1 MPDIMENLKKR
12 KVTSEHIKLVR
23 KLKVTWV
30 NCEAGAPM
38 INSENPFGG
47 RGIYEDMAKILGL
60 GEASRLTT
68 DQKRELDQML
78 VDLAYDIPAI
88 FLSSA
93 SVKAGKY
100 LLKNTLVDDY
110 PAGKFN
116 INIDGSGDYEFGKSL
131 TFDFELTEDH
141 IKLLRVAAWK
151 YWCIDPKR
159 PYGDMTFFYIDI
171 ANAIGLEFERLPD
184 GKPNFAKRDVKRMDK
199 LHAEMVFAMSVLF
212 QFGELEPGVFVEH
225 GHNDW
230 EQATAEIA
238 GSATGSGSAAAS
250 PQAGQADPVASP
262 RTTIPPGTMGM
273 TGRETLT
280 GLSAVSRPIDR
291 DAATSINTST
301 NLISAQPENALLYAA
316 RASYLRQSRQ
326 LEAAIDDY
334 TKAIELEN
342 GNPLSYMWYEARG
355 NCYALTGQDVLAV
368 EDFTVASMMQP
379 DYMPTRYAR
388 GRSLNVL
395 KRYSEAVTDFNH
407 VIKTQPSWN
416 YEVYYSRAV
425 ANLCLGDPKA
435 AATDFRQFL
444 QSDNWQGKTSPY
456 AVLLG
461 YVAYQVSGNVHAA
474 KELLGAAEQRLKNP
488 LWPQPILN
496 YLMDK
501 ETAENVV
508 NQAPNLE
515 GQTEAQWFI
524 GARLVF
530 EGQVDQAVAHLRWVV
545 HHGDRKILDY
555 DLAKSLLQYIAP
567 SQVNP

>member
-38 INSENPFGG
+38 INSDNPFGG

-68 DQKRELDQML
+68 DQKRDLDQML

-88 FLSSA
+88 FLSKA
-93 SVKAGKY
+93 SVNPGKY

-131 TFDFELTEDH
+131 TLDFELTEEH
-141 IKLLRVAAWK
+141 IKLMRVAAWK

-159 PYGDMTFFYIDI
+159 PYGDMTYFYLDI
-171 ANAIGLEFERLPD
+171 ASAIGLQYERTAD
-184 GKPNFAKRDVKRMDK
+184 GKPNIAKRELKRMDR
-199 LHAEMVFAMSVLF
+199 LHAEMVFALSVLF
-212 QFGELEPGVFVEH
+212 QYGELEPGVFVEH
-225 GHNDW
+225 GHNHW
-230 EQATAEIA
+230 ELATADA
-238 GSATGSGSAAAS
+238 SAANAPHEVRPSGSVAAPGQS
-250 PQAGQADPVASP
+250 AGAV
-262 RTTIPPGTMGM
+262 GM

-280 GLSAVSRPIDR
+280 GLAAVSRPIDR
-291 DAATSINTST
+291 DAATSISTST

-326 LEAAIDDY
+326 FDAAIKDY
-334 TKAIELEN
+334 TKAIMLEK

-355 NCYALTGQDVLAV
+355 NCYALTGQDALAV
-368 EDFTVASMMQP
+368 HDFTEAIAMQP

-395 KRYSEAVTDFNH
+395 KRYQEALYDFNH

-425 ANLCLGDPKA
+425 ANLCLGDPKS

-461 YVAYQVSGNVHAA
+461 YVAYQVSGNLHAA
-474 KELLGAAEQRLKNP
+474 KELLSAAEQRLKNP

-496 YLMDK
+496 YLLDK
-501 ETAENVV
+501 ETPENVV
-508 NQAPNLE
+508 SQAPNLE
-515 GQTEAQWFI
+515 GLTEAHWFI
-524 GARLVF
+524 GARYVF
-530 EGQVDQAVAHLRWVV
+530 EGKTQQAIGHLQWVV
-545 HHGDRKILDY
+545 QNGERKILDY
-555 DLAKSLLQYIAP
+555 DLAKSLLEYIAP
-567 SQVNP
+567 GLV

>member
-12 KVTSEHIKLVR
+12 KVTSDHIKLVR

-60 GEASRLTT
+60 GEASRLSAE
-68 DQKRELDQML
+68 QKRELDQML

-88 FLSSA
+88 FLSA
-93 SVKAGKY
+93 AAVNPGKY

-131 TFDFELTEDH
+131 TLDFELTEEH
-141 IKLLRVAAWK
+141 IKLMRVAAWK
-151 YWCIDPKR
+151 YWCVDPKR
-159 PYGDMTFFYIDI
+159 PYGDMTYFYIDI
-171 ANAIGLEFERLPD
+171 ANAIGLQYERTPD
-184 GKPNFAKRDVKRMDK
+184 GKPNIAKRELKRMDR

-225 GHNDW
+225 GHNHWALATGDSAIASGAGL
-230 EQATAEIA
+230 ATAGA
-238 GSATGSGSAAAS
+238 G
-250 PQAGQADPVASP
+250 PVAP
-262 RTTIPPGTMGM
+262 AGVTPAAM

-280 GLSAVSRPIDR
+280 GLSAVSRPVDR
-291 DAATSINTST
+291 DAAMSISTST

-326 LEAAIDDY
+326 FDAAIKDY
-334 TKAIELEN
+334 TKSIMLEK

-355 NCYALTGQDVLAV
+355 NCYALTGQDALAIQ
-368 EDFTVASMMQP
+368 DFTEAIAMQP
-379 DYMPTRYAR
+379 DYMPPRYAR

-395 KRYSEAVTDFNH
+395 KRYQEALYDFNH
-407 VIKTQPSWN
+407 VIKNQPSWN

-461 YVAYQVSGNVHAA
+461 YVAYQVSGNLHAG
-474 KELLGAAEQRLKNP
+474 KELLAAADQRLKNP
-488 LWPQPILN
+488 LWPQPIIN
-496 YLMDK
+496 YLMNR
-501 ETAENVV
+501 ETAENVLS
-508 NQAPNLE
+508 QAPNLE
-515 GQTEAQWFI
+515 GLTEAHWFI
-524 GARLVF
+524 GARYVF
-530 EGQVDQAVAHLRWVV
+530 EGNIEQAVGHLKWVV
-545 HHGDRKILDY
+545 QNGERKILDY
-555 DLAKSLLQYIAP
+555 DLAKSLLEYIAP
-567 SQVNP
+567 GSA

>member
-12 KVTSEHIKLVR
+12 KVTSDHIKLVR

-60 GEASRLTT
+60 GDPSRLNT
-68 DQKRELDQML
+68 DQKRQLDQML

-93 SVKAGKY
+93 TVKAGKY
-100 LLKNTLVDDY
+100 LLKNTIIDDY

-131 TFDFELTEDH
+131 TFDFDLTEDH
-141 IKLLRVAAWK
+141 VKLLRVAAWK

-159 PYGDMTFFYIDI
+159 PYGDMTYFYIDI
-171 ANAIGLEFERLPD
+171 ANAIGLPFERTPD
-184 GKPNFAKRDVKRMDK
+184 GKPNIAKRELKRMDR

-212 QFGELEPGVFVEH
+212 QYGELEPGVFVEH
-225 GHNDW
+225 GHNHW
-230 EQATAEIA
+230 EM
-238 GSATGSGSAAAS
+238 ATGDPLASGVVAPANPSV
-250 PQAGQADPVASP
+250 PVS
-262 RTTIPPGTMGM
+262 TGNTIPPGTMGM

-280 GLSAVSRPIDR
+280 GLSAVSRPVDR
-291 DAATSINTST
+291 DAAVSISTST

-326 LEAAIDDY
+326 LDAAINDY
-334 TKAIELEN
+334 TKAIMLEK

-355 NCYALTGQDVLAV
+355 NCYALTGQDMLAV
-368 EDFTVASMMQP
+368 QDFTEAVSMQP

-388 GRSLNVL
+388 GRSFNVL
-395 KRYSEAVTDFNH
+395 KRYKEALDDFNH
-407 VIKTQPSWN
+407 VITKQPSWN

-425 ANLCLGDPKA
+425 ANLCLGDPKS

-461 YVAYQVSGNVHAA
+461 YVAYHVSGNVHAA
-474 KELLGAAEQRLKNP
+474 KELLSAAEQRLKNP
-488 LWPQPILN
+488 LWPQPVLN
-496 YLMDK
+496 FLLDK
-501 ETAENVV
+501 ESAQSAI

-515 GQTEAQWFI
+515 GLTEAHWFI

-530 EGQVDQAVAHLRWVV
+530 EGNVNEAVAHLKWVV
-545 HHGDRKILDY
+545 QNGERKILDY
-555 DLAKSLLQYIAP
+555 DLAKSLLDYIAP
-567 SQVNP
+567 GHSS